1 MNFIVQQNDSLIKTV
16 IVLNLHEVAQREPGA
31 YAGKKKSALTCI
43 FLNFPPNFFLP
54 PGKLGV

>member
-43 FLNFPPNFFLP
+43 FPPNFFLP